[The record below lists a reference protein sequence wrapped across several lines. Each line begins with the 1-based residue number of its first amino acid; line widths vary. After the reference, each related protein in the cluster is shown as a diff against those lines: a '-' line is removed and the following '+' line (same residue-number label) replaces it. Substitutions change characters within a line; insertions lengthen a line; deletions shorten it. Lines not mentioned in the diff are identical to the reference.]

1 MSDATSRDELA
12 EMDRQL
18 AELDAQ
24 GQSIHAQ
31 LTQVRTASV
40 TGSSATTQ
48 SVPEWWTNQNAMT
61 ISTVVLTFGLLVIM
75 ICAWLMRSGRQSS
88 EAILRVFGT
97 VLIITGS
104 LFLVVAGYT
113 DKQMAPVMGLLG
125 TLAGYLLGKSPGGSE
140 SEAQPKRSS

>member
-1 MSDATSRDELA
+1 MSDVTTRDELA
-12 EMDRQL
+12 ETDRQL

-31 LTQVRTASV
+31 LAQVRTAEV
-40 TGSSATTQ
+40 TGSTATTQ
-48 SVPEWWTNQNAMT
+48 TVPEWWTNQNAMT
-61 ISTVVLTFGLLVIM
+61 ISTVVLAFGLLVIM

-125 TLAGYLLGKSPGGSE
+125 TLAGYLLGKSPGASE
-140 SEAQPKRSS
+140 DPARVKREP